1 MLRYNRYGTS
11 ARISRI
17 SRYNYNPPYR
27 TYFPTTLA
35 YAVPKIKC
43 SNNFIRWSG
52 TIPHATSYG
61 TLSTYKT
68 QFKPKY
74 SQDAR
79 PVRSKYRSSVTSSLL
94 ARQYSDDYK
103 PRVTTRFRASRFELE
118 NSSKED
124 IAKSASEG
132 LIAPMRGLCSL
143 TTLEPTTNQETQT
156 VDPEVFKKTKRK
168 KHHRNKTQER
178 SSNQRDGGHENS
190 TPEVSDETV
199 LHIPNYHNEL
209 RPKNEKRSKTIAYD
223 TTVRSNETILECEF
237 LKENIERNRKSGDA
251 DWEKSKR
258 YGKTRNAYTK
268 RNAYDVNN
276 DEWGRSPTK
285 YISPTCS
292 KAIERKYK
300 RGTIDISGYTPA
312 SSYGRLKQLNDSD
325 ITGKNT
331 RTSNNNGKKY
341 QDESTDTWGIV
352 DNRKCRKQSRRGRLA
367 HEFKRKMFARLSHV
381 PKQEKQDITN
391 GVKRVETVR
400 RCSVSSNEFP
410 VKQKLDKEAT
420 EYDRVDETYP
430 TESRYLKKDSGTG
443 ESNYSNREFDRKSRV
458 DSAYHV
464 SSCTILNS
472 RYSRPSITP
481 SSLCKRYQTRLA
493 TVPKCYAS
501 KTTQGRST
509 FVRLHSKHQPISC
522 NYRTGND
529 DSCEPILRI
538 RI

>member
-1 MLRYNRYGTS
+1 M
-11 ARISRI
+11 ISDI
-17 SRYNYNPPYR
+17 FHSL
-27 TYFPTTLA
+27 FCIVL
-35 YAVPKIKC
+35 IL
-43 SNNFIRWSG
+43 FF
-52 TIPHATSYG
+52 
-61 TLSTYKT
+61 T
-68 QFKPKY
+68 Q
-74 SQDAR
+74 
-79 PVRSKYRSSVTSSLL
+79 
-94 ARQYSDDYK
+94 
-103 PRVTTRFRASRFELE
+103 
-118 NSSKED
+118 
-124 IAKSASEG
+124 
-132 LIAPMRGLCSL
+132 
-143 TTLEPTTNQETQT
+143 
-156 VDPEVFKKTKRK
+156 
-168 KHHRNKTQER
+168 R